1 MKRKRCPDHVPKGVS
16 HQNKQIEAE
25 KLRFLGNEDRMT
37 ISERT
42 AFYMS

>member
-16 HQNKQIEAE
+16 HQNKQIE
-25 KLRFLGNEDRMT
+25 LRFLGNEDRMT

-42 AFYMS
+42 AFCMS